1 MTDRTHFKALYL
13 YIHLLILCHN
23 KVIRCLYHFFLW
35 WNLGLF
41 FYLLFM
47 KTDNYPFE
55 MNTVLAFNS
64 KMIFVFRGICLGVP
78 VLMISDNNNVPCQ
91 CLCFCCRFCYRSF
104 FLVGFFFA
112 RKFTLVTWHVSRG
125 HMTWVVFQ
133 WKLTIYPSH
142 YICINRGILYM

>member
-23 KVIRCLYHFFLW
+23 KVIRCLNHFFLW

-41 FYLLFM
+41 FLCYLWKPTIILLIWTLYWHSIAKWFL
-47 KTDNYPFE
+47 Y
-55 MNTVLAFNS
+55 
-64 KMIFVFRGICLGVP
+64 FVGYALVY
-78 VLMISDNNNVPCQ
+78 VYSWYLTNNNVPCQ

-104 FLVGFFFA
+104 FLVGFFA

>member
-23 KVIRCLYHFFLW
+23 KVIRCLYHFFYDEIW
-35 WNLGLF
+35 VSF
-41 FYLLFM
+41 FYVIYENRQLSFWNEHCIGIQKQNDFCISWDMLRCTCTHDIWPTIMFRANVYVFVV
-47 KTDNYPFE
+47 DSV
-55 MNTVLAFNS
+55 TVL
-64 KMIFVFRGICLGVP
+64 
-78 VLMISDNNNVPCQ
+78 
-91 CLCFCCRFCYRSF
+91 F

>member
-23 KVIRCLYHFFLW
+23 KVIRCLYHFFYDEIW
-35 WNLGLF
+35 VSF

-64 KMIFVFRGICLGVP
+64 KMIFVFRGICLGVR
-78 VLMISDNNNVPCQ
+78 VLMISDQ
-91 CLCFCCRFCYRSF
+91 
-104 FLVGFFFA
+104 
-112 RKFTLVTWHVSRG
+112 
-125 HMTWVVFQ
+125 Q
-133 WKLTIYPSH
+133 
-142 YICINRGILYM
+142 